1 MKHTIKRLLAL
12 ALSTAMVCSLMSLPA
27 LAAGAKTDGIWNYT
41 VSEDGTAAI
50 VGAKDDYKSQSVVL
64 IPAQLGGAA
73 VQTIQFPLAL
83 LQVLKHCLQLHL
95 CADQLML

>member
-73 VQTIQFPLAL
+73 VS
-83 LQVLKHCLQLHL
+83 QVGSGSGAVLTLSLIHISEPTRPY
-95 CADQLML
+95 

>member
-64 IPAQLGGAA
+64 IPAQLAVRRSARWAAGPVPCSPTTGAA
-73 VQTIQFPLAL
+73 GTS
-83 LQVLKHCLQLHL
+83 
-95 CADQLML
+95 

>member
-64 IPAQLGGAA
+64 TPASWAVRRSARWAAGPVPCSPTTGAA
-73 VQTIQFPLAL
+73 GTS
-83 LQVLKHCLQLHL
+83 
-95 CADQLML
+95 